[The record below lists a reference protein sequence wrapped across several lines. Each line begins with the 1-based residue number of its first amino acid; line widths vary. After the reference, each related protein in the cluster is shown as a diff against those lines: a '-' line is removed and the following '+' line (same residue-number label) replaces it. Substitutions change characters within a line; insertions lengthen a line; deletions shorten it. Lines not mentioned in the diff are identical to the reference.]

1 MHKRA
6 RRWPVAA
13 GPLLN
18 TMANHEQSEV
28 DALLDSAEE
37 IAREVSAGPSAADP
51 APALTPGS
59 LDTVAQ
65 HSAPEPTLEQ
75 ALPPEVC
82 RILKIEAPVIVRL
95 AEREMSM
102 EEVLELNVGSIIQFE
117 KPFDAELELM
127 VTHRRVGYGHAVK
140 VGENFGLRITRI
152 GSLYDTIKA
161 LTE

>member
-1 MHKRA
+1 MREH
-6 RRWPVAA
+6 AA
-13 GPLLN
+13 GRLPSAGSKHH
-18 TMANHEQSEV
+18 MANQEHSEV

-37 IAREVSAGPSAADP
+37 IAREVSAGPAAVEPAHAVVPDAFDP
-51 APALTPGS
+51 DADSTASEQT
-59 LDTVAQ
+59 LD
-65 HSAPEPTLEQ
+65 Q
-75 ALPPEVC
+75 ALPPEVR
-82 RILKIEAPVIVRL
+82 RILKIEAPVIVQL

-102 EEVLELNVGSIIQFE
+102 EEVLDLNVGSIIQFE

-127 VTHRRVGYGHAVK
+127 VTRRRIGYGHAVK